1 VTEPHASFATDSE
14 LAARV
19 REVEAQLAAERV
31 KLAEVTAERDRL
43 RRAYQI
49 LIEHYELLRRKLF
62 VAKAER
68 IDATQL
74 EIEFA
79 ETKAKLDALAKQLG
93 TELEGPPER
102 ADAQPLSSPP
112 SGDEPKKKRT
122 KTTPTARRN
131 LREEDMLEK
140 RIEILD
146 PALEGTCE
154 RIGFEESCRHGYQRG
169 CAVRLV
175 IARAKYKKKV
185 EANEASDTSSAVDA
199 DEDGGKEN
207 AFEIVTAKKPKEL
220 VERGL
225 LAPSLIAHMLVAK
238 YRFGIPFHRLAVMF
252 RAQGVRLDD
261 GTMCRYAEDVGA
273 TLGCIVDAMA
283 KEAKESAFCLS
294 TDATG
299 VCIQPEPLASGKRQ
313 ACRKGHLCPAAH
325 KCPYAEPRFMRSRS
339 DRTAMFGAIR
349 AVS

>member
-1 VTEPHASFATDSE
+1 VTESHASFATDSE

-19 REVEAQLAAERV
+19 CEVEAQLAASET

-49 LIEHYELLRRKLF
+49 LLEHYELLRRKLF

-93 TELEGPPER
+93 AELEGPP
-102 ADAQPLSSPP
+102 APVDAQPPASPP

-122 KTTPTARRN
+122 KTTPTGRRN
-131 LREEDMLEK
+131 LRDEDMPEK

-154 RIGFEESCRHGYQRG
+154 RIGFEESCRQGYQRG

-185 EANEASDTSSAVDA
+185 DTNEGSDTPGAVET
-199 DEDGGKEN
+199 DEDGGKDA

-225 LAPSLIAHMLVAK
+225 LAPSLIAHLLVSK

-252 RAQGVRLDD
+252 RTQGVRLDD
-261 GTMCRYAEDVGA
+261 GTMCRYGA
-273 TLGCIVDAMA
+273 
-283 KEAKESAFCLS
+283 
-294 TDATG
+294 
-299 VCIQPEPLASGKRQ
+299 
-313 ACRKGHLCPAAH
+313 
-325 KCPYAEPRFMRSRS
+325 
-339 DRTAMFGAIR
+339 
-349 AVS
+349 